1 MTVRPMIVK
10 AGFGFGIIGG
20 LIAVI
25 AAIMAFAPES
35 MTAANM
41 GLGFLVAVIFFALGG
56 MFMTNG
62 PGSWGIVVFM
72 AALATG
78 TAVAVTMYGSID
90 VWFGIIL
97 AVIGIIEIVIA
108 ANSQTGRWIRT
119 DRLTN

>member
-62 PGSWGIVVFM
+62 
-72 AALATG
+72 
-78 TAVAVTMYGSID
+78 
-90 VWFGIIL
+90 
-97 AVIGIIEIVIA
+97 
-108 ANSQTGRWIRT
+108 
-119 DRLTN
+119 